1 MKWEG
6 NRQSDNVEDRRATG
20 AGTGGGGGSGI
31 GLGGLLIAFVAWA
44 VFGINPA
51 TVLNLLSG
59 APATSASAPAARA
72 PAQDRDARFVSVV
85 LASTEDAWQAI
96 FSAAGAQYKP
106 PRLVLYRGVTPTACG
121 TGQSAMGPFY
131 CPGDQKV
138 YLDLDFFDT
147 LSRRLGAPGEF
158 ARAYVIAHEVGHH
171 VQTLQGTTRKVSS
184 LRDRL
189 SAAEYNAMQVRL
201 ELQADC
207 YAGLWARHSQQA
219 RQWLQAGDI
228 ESAINAAGQIGD
240 DHLQQQHSGVV
251 RPETFTH
258 GSSAQRQRWFMR
270 GFETGRVSDCNTF
283 GAAEL

>member
-20 AGTGGGGGSGI
+20 AGTGGGGGI

-106 PRLVLYRGVTPTACG
+106 PRLVLYRGVT
-121 TGQSAMGPFY
+121 
-131 CPGDQKV
+131 
-138 YLDLDFFDT
+138 
-147 LSRRLGAPGEF
+147 RREIG
-158 ARAYVIAHEVGHH
+158 RASCRE
-171 VQTLQGTTRKVSS
+171 
-184 LRDRL
+184 
-189 SAAEYNAMQVRL
+189 
-201 ELQADC
+201 
-207 YAGLWARHSQQA
+207 
-219 RQWLQAGDI
+219 
-228 ESAINAAGQIGD
+228 
-240 DHLQQQHSGVV
+240 
-251 RPETFTH
+251 
-258 GSSAQRQRWFMR
+258 
-270 GFETGRVSDCNTF
+270 RV
-283 GAAEL
+283 